1 MELVHTEYISTKC
14 LKTHGVIGIGMTDR
28 PFDMLKTAV
37 DSNVLVRIKGD
48 KELRGV
54 LKAFD
59 IHMNLVLDDA
69 EDISGENHTKLGRI
83 ILRGDTVV
91 YVSPDQ
97 GE

>member
-1 MELVHTEYISTKC
+1 
-14 LKTHGVIGIGMTDR
+14 MTDR

-37 DSNVLVRIKGD
+37 DSNVLVKIKGD
-48 KELRGV
+48 RDLRGV

-69 EDISGENHTKLGRI
+69 EDTTDGTSTKLGRI

-91 YVSPDQ
+91 YVSPEM

>member
-1 MELVHTEYISTKC
+1 
-14 LKTHGVIGIGMTDR
+14 MTDR
-28 PFDMLKTAV
+28 PFDMLKTAI

-48 KELRGV
+48 KDLRGV

-69 EDISGENHTKLGRI
+69 EDTTEENHIKLGRI

-91 YVSPDQ
+91 YVSPEME
-97 GE
+97 G

>member
-1 MELVHTEYISTKC
+1 
-14 LKTHGVIGIGMTDR
+14 MTDR

-59 IHMNLVLDDA
+59 IHMNLVLDEA
-69 EDISGENHTKLGRI
+69 EDMSNGNHKKLGRI

-91 YVSPDQ
+91 YVSPVTGD
-97 GE
+97 